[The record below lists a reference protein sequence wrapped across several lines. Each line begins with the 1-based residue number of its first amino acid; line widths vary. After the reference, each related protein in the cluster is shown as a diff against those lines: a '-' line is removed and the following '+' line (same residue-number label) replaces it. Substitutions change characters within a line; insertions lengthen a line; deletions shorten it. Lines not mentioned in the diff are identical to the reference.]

1 MNNQYK
7 TNMDKKNGCQA
18 CHYEKYN
25 TKKSREPHTCGK
37 RASVTAT
44 EFVANQEARGVYND
58 IINHNNMC
66 RQPNTP
72 LSYKHE
78 ALMNELNDFMI
89 AVKVHLNPE
98 LFGDAIGNVKNR
110 HPKPTITDIDSLAF
124 RLRHVL
130 QQDAT
135 PFVKY

>member
-1 MNNQYK
+1 MSIPN
-7 TNMDKKNGCQA
+7 CIA
-18 CHYEKYN
+18 CVFEHYN
-25 TKKSREPHTCGK
+25 TKKSRDPHTCGK
-37 RASVTAT
+37 ATAG
-44 EFVANQEARGVYND
+44 ESAANQEAREIYNQV
-58 IINHNNMC
+58 INHNNMC

-72 LSYKHE
+72 MDYKHQ

-110 HPKPTITDIDSLAF
+110 HPKPTIPDIDGLHN

-130 QQDAT
+130 QQDAK
-135 PFVKY
+135 PFIKY